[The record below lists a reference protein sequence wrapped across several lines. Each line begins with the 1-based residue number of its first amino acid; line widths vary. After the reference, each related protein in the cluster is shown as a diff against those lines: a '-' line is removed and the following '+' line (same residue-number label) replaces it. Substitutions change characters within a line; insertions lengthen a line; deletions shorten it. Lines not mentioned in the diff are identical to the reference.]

1 MANAES
7 VATSLSEF
15 LEGTA
20 TLGAESQ
27 KAGDVARPPLPHPST
42 RGLPKL
48 GSILARPVAL
58 I

>member
-1 MANAES
+1 MTNAES

-15 LEGTA
+15 LYATA
-20 TLGAESQ
+20 TLGADSQ
-27 KAGDVARPPLPHPST
+27 KAGDVARPPLPHHST

-48 GSILARPVAL
+48 GSILAHPVVL